1 MNSNAGLVE
10 FCVAGGR
17 VVTWGRGNCG
27 QLGHGDMVSSL
38 QPKPVEFFEGF
49 IVTHVSA
56 GWNHSGFVTG
66 LS

>member
-1 MNSNAGLVE
+1 M
-10 FCVAGGR
+10 
-17 VVTWGRGNCG
+17 TWGRGNCG

-49 IVTHVSA
+49 VVTHVSA

-66 LS
+66 LF